1 MNEVAQFLV
10 ELSWA
15 MSMGMLLSLGAL
27 VGQILAFGLIALAM
41 FAVGRFIWKRVRR
54 N

>member
-15 MSMGMLLSLGAL
+15 MSMGMLLSLGTLA
-27 VGQILAFGLIALAM
+27 GQI
-41 FAVGRFIWKRVRR
+41 FAVGLVALGLFAAARFIWKRVRR
-54 N
+54 P